1 MFKYS
6 RTSGS
11 GSFSWVIQ
19 RVTGIVLVIVMIGH
33 YILMHYNPQSGHT
46 YDAVLARMQSNWYR
60 VLDLTFVVLGM
71 YHGLNGLWSIFRDY
85 KLKPWQTITALSLLI
100 IFGLAF
106 TLWGIKTILDIPY
119 VPTTNSVVNLIK

>member
-1 MFKYS
+1 MYRHQNS
-6 RTSGS
+6 RSS
-11 GSFSWVIQ
+11 GSFSWVFQ
-19 RVTGIVLVIVMIGH
+19 RVTGLILVVVMIGH

-71 YHGLNGLWSIFRDY
+71 YHGLNGIWGIFRDY
-85 KLKPWQTITALSLLI
+85 KLKSWQSITVVGVLI
-100 IFGLAF
+100 VAGLAF

-119 VPTTNSVVNLIK
+119 VNTVTSSIK

>member
-1 MFKYS
+1 MFKYRES
-6 RTSGS
+6 RSS
-11 GSFSWVIQ
+11 GSFSWVFQ
-19 RVTGIVLVIVMIGH
+19 RITGLILVVVMIGH

-71 YHGLNGLWSIFRDY
+71 YHGLNGVWGIFRDY
-85 KLKPWQTITALSLLI
+85 KLKSWQSITIVGVLI
-100 IFGLAF
+100 VGGLAF

-119 VPTTNSVVNLIK
+119 VNTVSSTLTR